1 MTDKFH
7 TQCHRQLMEEK
18 MTDKFPDVIYLQY
31 HEADDIY
38 FDGQITWCQ
47 DKINDADVQYIRTD
61 VARGA
66 YRQEMKA
73 EIVKWLQDHPLAGLS
88 QRQWAKKIDK
98 EF

>member
-1 MTDKFH
+1 MS
-7 TQCHRQLMEEK
+7 
-18 MTDKFPDVIYLQY
+18 DKFPDMIELPKEFPRWADVMYL
-31 HEADDIY
+31 HEVK
-38 FDGQITWCQ
+38 DGIFWLTEKRCES
-47 DKINDADVQYIRTD
+47 DVQYIRTD